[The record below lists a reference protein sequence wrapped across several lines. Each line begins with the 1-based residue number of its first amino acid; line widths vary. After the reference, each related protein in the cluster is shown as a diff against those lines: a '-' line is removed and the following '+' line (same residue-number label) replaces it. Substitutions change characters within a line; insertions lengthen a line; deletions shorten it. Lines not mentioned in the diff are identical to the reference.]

1 MKLAIRALAA
11 PLLALALALSPAA
24 WAEEPGHGLFA
35 VNVFADFDPG
45 DRVHYSHVRSTSQA
59 DPRVQPIVDGS
70 AILLVAENAAGE
82 RELEV
87 TLTND
92 GRARPVPSFPGVAT
106 HPLLLILLES
116 TVRNM
121 AELTGG
127 SPFYIRNRMREALW
141 VAAAAPEPTE
151 LALAGATLPA
161 ELVVVR
167 PFANDPNRSEM
178 GAFAD
183 LQLRFVLSED
193 VPGGIARLEAETG
206 PGPDGRPVLAEI
218 IAFDRLQEE
227 N

>member
-1 MKLAIRALAA
+1 MTLAIRALGM

-24 WAEEPGHGLFA
+24 WAGEPGRGLFA
-35 VNVFADFDPG
+35 VDVFADLDPG
-45 DRVHYSHVRSTSQA
+45 DRVHYSHVRSTGQA
-59 DPRVQPIVDGS
+59 DPRLQPIVDGS
-70 AILLVAENAAGE
+70 AILLVAENAAGD

-92 GRARPVPSFPGVAT
+92 GRARPVPSFPGVAA

-151 LALAGATLPA
+151 LVLAGATLPA
-161 ELVVVR
+161 EEVVVR
-167 PFANDPNRSEM
+167 PFANDPNRAEM

-183 LQLRFVLSED
+183 LELRFVLSED
-193 VPGGIARLEAETG
+193 VPGGLARLEAETG
-206 PGPDGRPVLAEI
+206 PGADGRPVLAEI

>member
-1 MKLAIRALAA
+1 MTLATRALAA
-11 PLLALALALSPAA
+11 PLFVLALALSPAA
-24 WAEEPGHGLFA
+24 WAEDPGRGLFA
-35 VNVFADFDPG
+35 VDVFADLDPG
-45 DRVHYSHVRSTSQA
+45 DRVHYSHVRSTGEA

-70 AILLVAENAAGE
+70 ASLLVAENAAGE
-82 RELEV
+82 RELAV

-92 GRARPVPSFPGVAT
+92 GRSRPVPSFAGAAA

-141 VAAAAPEPTE
+141 VAAETPEPTE
-151 LALAGATLPA
+151 LVLAGATLPA
-161 ELVVVR
+161 EAVVVR
-167 PFANDPNRSEM
+167 PFANDPNRPEM

-206 PGPDGRPVLAEI
+206 PGPDGKPVLAEI